1 MKSVILFAMSKG
13 TSSGPRRLLAKALS
27 LFGNREKN
35 SGFETELADHLNL
48 LTERYIGQGMKPEDA
63 RQAARRQFGNATL
76 LQEDRR
82 EMQTIATIDAF
93 ARDLR
98 YAGRMLRR
106 NPAFAGAVV
115 LTLALGIGA
124 NTAIFSVYDA
134 VLLKPLP
141 YGDPE
146 RVVMIWE
153 KQRTGDPGTVAPA
166 NFVDWRAQASSFSE
180 MAAMNVPNFIL
191 TGHGEPAR
199 LAGAA
204 VSSNF
209 FRLLRIRMKLGRDFL
224 DEEDHPGNDR
234 VAVLSYTAWQH
245 RLGGNPDVLGR
256 GVTLNDI
263 SYTVVGV
270 LGPDFE
276 LVTNHSR
283 NQPDVWVPLALNLKK
298 LQRGTHPLRV
308 FARIK
313 PGVTFNQMQVDL
325 NVVAA
330 NLANL
335 YPEDNKGKGIVGV
348 PLAQQVTQ
356 KVRTALTTLLAGV
369 GLLLLIACANVANL
383 LLSRAAARRK
393 EMAVRLA
400 LGASRRRL
408 GQQLLTESVLLSLL
422 GGATGLL
429 LASAAI
435 RILGHRLPADL
446 PRVSG
451 LAVDVRVL
459 AFTALITL
467 ATGILFG
474 LAPLFQ
480 TRSGNANETLK
491 QNARLVG
498 GIQSRLRN
506 GLVVAQ
512 IAIALVLLT
521 GAALTAKS
529 FWNLLQVS
537 PGFRTE
543 HVLTARVSLPA
554 SRYPDVRRISVFQT
568 ELLERVRNIPG
579 IQSAGLT
586 AYLPLSGADNGWAFF
601 IEGRPPLPI
610 GVYNMAKY
618 RPVSPGYFETI
629 GIPVLRGRGFT
640 TADGERA
647 PLVVV
652 ISDSMARAYW
662 GKDNPVGQR
671 LRFEKP
677 VPRTIVG
684 VVGDVHHEGLDGE
697 VKPEMYVPFTQI
709 PNTETR
715 PTIVVRTAIDPAA
728 ITASLRNAVSGMDRA
743 LPLDQVETMEQ
754 LVSASVGQPRFRT
767 ILLAAFSML
776 ALAIA
781 SVGIYGVMNYLVS
794 QRIQEFGIRLAI
806 GATEGDVLRLVLRRA
821 AVLIAAGLAVGLLGS
836 AMLARLITSLL
847 YGVRALDPLTFLAVS
862 LLLSA
867 VALLA
872 SYIPARRATRVDPLA
887 ALRYE

>member
-1 MKSVILFAMSKG
+1 MAM
-13 TSSGPRRLLAKALS
+13 TTLRRLLAKARS
-27 LFGNREKN
+27 LFGNREKD
-35 SGFETELADHLNL
+35 SDFETEIVDHLNL
-48 LTERYIGQGMKPEDA
+48 LTERYIRQGMTPKDA
-63 RQAARRQFGNATL
+63 LQAARRQFGNTTL
-76 LQEDRR
+76 LREDRR
-82 EMQTIATIDAF
+82 EMQAIATLDAF
-93 ARDLR
+93 GRDLR
-98 YAGRMLRR
+98 YAVRMLRR
-106 NPAFAGAVV
+106 NPAFASAVV

-141 YGDPE
+141 YSDPE
-146 RVVMIWE
+146 RIVMLWE
-153 KQRTGDPGTVAPA
+153 KQARNGNLGTVAPA
-166 NFVDWRAQASSFSE
+166 NFVDWRAQTSSFSE
-180 MAAMNVPNFIL
+180 MAAINSNPNFIL

-199 LAGAA
+199 LIGAA

-209 FRLLRIRMKLGRDFL
+209 FRLLGSRMRLGRDFL
-224 DEEDHPGNDR
+224 DEEDQPGKDR
-234 VAVLSYTAWQH
+234 VAILSYIAWQH

-256 GVTLNDI
+256 SVTLNDI

-283 NQPDVWVPLALNLKK
+283 NQADVWVPLALNLEK

-313 PGVTFNQMQVDL
+313 PSLAFNQAQADL

-330 NLANL
+330 NLSSL
-335 YPEDNKGKGIVGV
+335 YPANNKGKGIVAV
-348 PLAQQVTQ
+348 PLDEQVTQ
-356 KVRTALTTLLAGV
+356 KVRMALTTLLAGV

-383 LLSRAAARRK
+383 LLSRAAARQK

-408 GQQLLTESVLLSLL
+408 GQQLLTESLLLSLL

-429 LASAAI
+429 LAFAAI
-435 RILGHRLPADL
+435 RILAPHLPADL
-446 PRVSG
+446 PRISA
-451 LAVDVRVL
+451 LAIDLRAL
-459 AFTALITL
+459 AFTALISLT
-467 ATGILFG
+467 TGILFG

-480 TRSGNANETLK
+480 TRRGNANETLK
-491 QNARLVG
+491 QSARVVG

-506 GLVVAQ
+506 GLVIAQ
-512 IAIALVLLT
+512 IAIALILLT
-521 GAALTAKS
+521 GAGLMAKS
-529 FWNLLQVS
+529 FWNLLHVS

-543 HVLTARVSLPA
+543 HILTARVSLPG
-554 SRYPDVRRISVFQT
+554 SRYPDVQHISAFQR
-568 ELLERVRNIPG
+568 ELLERVRNVPG

-601 IEGRPPLPI
+601 IEGRPPLPT
-610 GVYNMAKY
+610 GTYNMADY

-629 GIPVLRGRGFT
+629 GIPLVRGRGFT
-640 TADGERA
+640 TADSESA

-652 ISDSMARAYW
+652 INESMARTYW
-662 GKDNPVGQR
+662 GQDNPVGQH

-684 VVGDVHHEGLDGE
+684 VVGDVHHERLDGE
-697 VKPEMYVPFTQI
+697 TKPEMYVPLTQI
-709 PNTETR
+709 PNKESG
-715 PTIVVRTAIDPAA
+715 PTIFVRTAIDPAA
-728 ITASLRNAVSGMDRA
+728 VTAGLRNAVSGIDGA

-767 ILLAAFSML
+767 ILLAAFSIL
-776 ALAIA
+776 ALVIA

-794 QRIQEFGIRLAI
+794 QQIREFGIRLAI
-806 GATEGDVLRLVLRRA
+806 GATESDVLRLVLRRA
-821 AVLIAAGLAVGLLGS
+821 AVLIAAGLGLGLLGS
-836 AMLARLITSLL
+836 AMLARLITGLL
-847 YGVRALDPLTFLAVS
+847 YGVSALDPLTFVGVS

-872 SYIPARRATRVDPLA
+872 SYIPARRATRVDPLT